1 MKKIPLLLLFS
12 FGFTSISLASYLDNW
27 TGDQLCGWMNNQ
39 PPPTHIIAEVNMRG
53 LYCVGGVSIKTVKKP
68 ITKESILESRLKR
81 WKSKLKHWGKMI
93 RGKKPIYTTEGGSQ
107 IEVDPFSNEQSIK
120 FIKPF

>member
-1 MKKIPLLLLFS
+1 LTSTS
-12 FGFTSISLASYLDNW
+12 FAGYLDDW
-27 TGDQLCGWMNNQ
+27 TDDQLCGWMDD
-39 PPPTHIIAEVNMRG
+39 PPSPPYIVAEVNMRG
-53 LYCVGGVSIKTVKKP
+53 LNCDGGVSIKTVKTP
-68 ITKESILESRLKR
+68 ITKDPILASKLKR